1 MFSTL
6 RGSRLLKEMRGI
18 EEKLDVV
25 NQNAAKQDKCFNF
38 KFEKASKRARS
49 DYQSKHWVVIKYAK
63 IMTEGKLMPRFAKW
77 AANRLTMRGE
87 EGEDFALIVHTCEGN
102 AAVVN
107 PAMSTPSCTLQWTY
121 IKNDCAT
128 KRTNKMFHICTQQEF
143 SQPSCQH
150 VGWAR
155 GGAWARPKWNF
166 HVMASTFIWCVC
178 VFFIWLWDFDCECS
192 CRIQNASTSKTCI
205 SICLS
210 SSTRQHVPKHPFTN
224 VFICLE
230 HALSSCI
237 SRG

>member
-178 VFFIWLWDFDCECS
+178 VCFSFGFGILIVNVHAEFKMQAPPRRVSPYAC
-192 CRIQNASTSKTCI
+192 QVLHASMSPNTHLQTFSF
-205 SICLS
+205 
-210 SSTRQHVPKHPFTN
+210 V
-224 VFICLE
+224 
-230 HALSSCI
+230 
-237 SRG
+237 